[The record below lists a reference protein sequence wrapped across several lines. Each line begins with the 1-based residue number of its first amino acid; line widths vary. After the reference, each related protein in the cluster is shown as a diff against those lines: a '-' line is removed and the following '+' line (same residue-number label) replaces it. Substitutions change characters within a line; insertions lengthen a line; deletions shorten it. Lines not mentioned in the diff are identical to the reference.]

1 MSLLYKQNKI
11 SKVDISL
18 KQLSDLDTTNAL
30 YNDRLDN
37 IRPNQILTSTTN
49 SLRKDVFRFK
59 YLTDLITAGSG
70 VTITDLNG
78 IITISASGGPGSG
91 ITSINT
97 LTGAV
102 QTLTTGTT
110 GTDFAVNSIGTTHT
124 LDLPIASAVN
134 TGKLSAADW
143 TTFNAKAPIASP
155 AFTGNPTAPTPSS
168 GDNDTSIATTAFV
181 TDAVQQALSFIGY
194 FGAGTDGNLT
204 LTATLVLTSDMFYN
218 DLTIGVGGSLNLAG
232 FRIFVKGTLDLT
244 NAGASGIHNNGFAGT
259 NNANTTTGGQN
270 AGGGGRGGYG
280 ATVYGWYLGAVG
292 ITAKNKGGPGGN
304 GGGSSTNGAIGGIA
318 GALLTTEGILGGAGG
333 TSGKGG
339 DSALNTGGAG
349 IAGQITGISVT
360 GYTTYTPQT
369 FMANP
374 STGNTLFSKI
384 RQDTAAANT
393 TFTATNFVYFG
404 GGHGSGGGGGAANVA
419 VAGRGGGAGGG
430 GGGTTV
436 IFARNIVI
444 GASTNAESI
453 AANGGTGGSGGTHTV
468 FAGTGGGGSGAG
480 GGGFIYLVVGSI
492 SGTAGITFA
501 SANGGTGGA
510 GGNALGAGNFGG
522 QGGSGGYGGKI
533 TVINLATNSVT
544 VTDSTATAA
553 ATATLPVGTAGTAG
567 TAGATC
573 TYSS

>member
-1 MSLLYKQNKI
+1 MSSLYKQNKI

-78 IITISASGGPGSG
+78 IITISASGGPGTG
-91 ITSINT
+91 ITTINT

-102 QTLTTGTT
+102 QTIATGTA

-124 LDLPIASAVN
+124 LDLPIASALN
-134 TGKLSAADW
+134 TGKLSSADW
-143 TTFNAKAPIASP
+143 STFNAKAPTASP
-155 AFTGNPTAPTPSS
+155 TFTGNPTAPTPSS

-181 TDAVQQALSFIGY
+181 TGAVQQALSFIGY
-194 FGAGTDGNLT
+194 FGAGTDGDLT

-232 FRIFVKGTLDLT
+232 YRIFVKGTLDLT
-244 NAGASGIHNNGFAGT
+244 NAGALSIYNNGQAGT
-259 NNANTTTGGQN
+259 NGASTSGGLN
-270 AGGGGRGGYG
+270 LGTNGRGGFG
-280 ATVYGWYLGAVG
+280 STVYGWFVG
-292 ITAKNKGGPGGN
+292 GNSATGKNKGGPAGS
-304 GGGSSTNGAIGGIA
+304 GGSSSSNGFIGGIA
-318 GALLTTEGILGGAGG
+318 GALLATEGLLGGAGG
-333 TSGKGG
+333 SSGKGG

-349 IAGQITGISVT
+349 VAGQTTGISVT

-374 STGNTLFSKI
+374 SIGYTLFSKI
-384 RQDTAAANT
+384 RQDTASTALG
-393 TFTATNFVYFG
+393 TFTVTTYAYFG
-404 GGHGSGGGGGAANVA
+404 GGHGSGGGGGAANTFI
-419 VAGRGGGAGGG
+419 AGRGGGAGGG

-453 AANGGTGGSGGTHTV
+453 AANGGTGGSGGTSV
-468 FAGTGGGGSGAG
+468 SSAPGGGGAGAG

-544 VTDSTATAA
+544 VTNSTATAA